1 MPCGSSTPELTRPT
15 GPGQAEWYS
24 IVEGEHPLW
33 NDVSEPY
40 KHTIR
45 AFLAHFNSQVRPGPY
60 KPIAELIDPRSLN
73 A

>member
-1 MPCGSSTPELTRPT
+1 
-15 GPGQAEWYS
+15 
-24 IVEGEHPLW
+24 VEGEHPLW